1 MKIND
6 LDSWAQ
12 SHFDYF
18 LDAVRIYLGVGLIFK
33 GISFLT
39 HHELLTALDGTALSS
54 LAPIVPYVHIVGGVL
69 LAIGF
74 LPRIAALVNIPV
86 LLAAM
91 FMVHTPQLHTL
102 RGREGFEFSTLVLF
116 LLCVIAVRG
125 AGPLAVSALWKKS
138 PTERPTFPLQ
148 RWADAHVDVFA
159 DLIRIYLGVG
169 LFIKGMYI
177 MDHRDEILS
186 MVGGTNFSFTMV
198 AAAHY
203 VIPAHLVGGVLLAFG
218 MLTRFAAGAQI
229 PPLVGAIF
237 YAFLPRFTSLEMR
250 QSLEFTTLVLFLLAL
265 IAVFGNGRVALQHS
279 ENRKLIYPPNVAPGH
294 SPV

>member
-1 MKIND
+1 MND

-18 LDAVRIYLGVGLIFK
+18 LDAVRIYLGVGLILK

-39 HHELLTALDGTALSS
+39 HRELLTALNGTALSG
-54 LAPIVPYVHIVGGVL
+54 LAQIVPHIHIIGGAL

-74 LPRIAALVNIPV
+74 LPRLAAVVNIPI
-86 LLAAM
+86 LLAAV
-91 FMVHTPQLHTL
+91 FMVHTPELHTL
-102 RGREGFEFSTLVLF
+102 RGREGFEFSALVLF

-125 AGPLAVSALWKKS
+125 AGPLSVSTLVKRS
-138 PTERPTFPLQ
+138 PGPPSGFPLQ
-148 RWADAHVDVFA
+148 RWSDAHADMLADV
-159 DLIRIYLGVG
+159 IRIYLGVG

-186 MVGGTNFSFTMV
+186 MVGGTNFSFAMV

-203 VIPAHLVGGVLLAFG
+203 VIPAHLVGGVLLACG
-218 MLTRFAAGAQI
+218 ILARWAAAAQI
-229 PPLVGAIF
+229 PPLLGAIF
-237 YAFLPRFTSLEMR
+237 YTFLPRFTSLEMR

-265 IAVFGNGRVALQHS
+265 IFVFGDGRLSLEHAGRKRVPFSPGLQ
-279 ENRKLIYPPNVAPGH
+279 PGH
-294 SPV
+294 TAA

>member
-18 LDAVRIYLGVGLIFK
+18 LDAVRIYLGVGLILK

-39 HHELLTALDGTALSS
+39 HHELLTALNGTSLSS
-54 LAPIVPYVHIVGGVL
+54 LAPIVPYIHIVGGAL

-74 LPRIAALVNIPV
+74 LPRLAALVNIPV
-86 LLAAM
+86 LLAAV
-91 FMVHTPQLHTL
+91 FMVHTPELHTL
-102 RGREGFEFSTLVLF
+102 RGREGFEFSALVLF

-125 AGPLAVSALWKKS
+125 AGSLTVSALWKKS
-138 PTERPTFPLQ
+138 PTDRPTFPLQ
-148 RWADAHVDVFA
+148 RWADEHVDVFA

-203 VIPAHLVGGVLLAFG
+203 VIPAHLVGGALLAFG
-218 MLTRFAAGAQI
+218 ILTRWAAAAQI

-237 YAFLPRFTSLEMR
+237 YTFLPRFTSLEMR

-265 IAVFGNGRVALQHS
+265 ITIFGDGRLSLQHGGH
-279 ENRKLIYPPNVAPGH
+279 RKLVYSPNVAPGH